1 MAKAIGIDLGTTNP
15 CVAVMDG
22 NKANVIENAH
32 GGRTTPSVV
41 AFRESG
47 EVLVGQ
53 ALQAQPDIVRRQIVE
68 ACAVQRRS

>member
-22 NKANVIENAH
+22 NKSNVIENAEN
-32 GGRTTPSVV
+32 GRTTPSEV

-68 ACAVQRRS
+68 AFAVQRRS